1 MRSFRLFLLF
11 FVFIPSSGFT
21 QGLFNEFNKAFTNIN
36 VEDGLPNNLVYR
48 FAQDS
53 IGFMWMAT
61 ADGLCRYG
69 GNSFKVFRHD
79 INEPNSLLSNNLN
92 DLLYESEHN
101 RIWVS
106 TSLGLGF
113 LDLETM
119 EFSQLDSVG
128 GVGLNQTSTG
138 ITQNSQGDIAVSFFD
153 NSLLVYNQKE
163 GLKYHSQ
170 LSEYSGASYVSYMGD
185 TAVCIAQRGGQ
196 VLIYDLKRN
205 TTERIQI
212 EDDIS
217 LNHFGTFFGKFTVS
231 TNLGLF
237 VFDPKTRKFVLSG
250 NRYLDNTD
258 IVVCHLDKENHLWV
272 GTREE
277 GLAISKNEITD
288 LNDDIQFDYYAPR
301 SDGSSVFSKTIQTFF
316 EDEEGAMWM
325 GTWSSG
331 INYVGPKRASIR
343 LIDENPQS
351 SVHFSHQ
358 RIWGLDY
365 ANDILWIGTDGG
377 GLNSLN
383 LKTGSV
389 EVGILSKY
397 GLSDDLAVLS
407 VLHASN
413 DVLWVGTYKEGL
425 IRIDLK
431 KKTKRVFKRSRNN
444 QNGINRNDVRLIF
457 EDSKGRLFV
466 GTNGGGLQIFDELN
480 GNFLTVG
487 EFQGMD
493 IRSICESPDGGYW
506 MSQYNE
512 SFFYYNPD
520 NRDFIKIDASVVRE
534 FKGDKITTLRL
545 EGDQLFIG
553 TRYNGLIKYNTLDS
567 TYVVFAENDGLINN
581 SIRAF
586 EFDSLGDLWI
596 STDRGLSVFEV
607 ADSEFKNF
615 GASYNVQSGEFNV
628 GSVSKLPNGMI
639 AFGGTRGLNIIDT
652 RELKT
657 NNTSQRPLITD
668 IIVVGKSVTNLGD
681 KKSPL
686 FSKDK
691 VVLPHNQNVLTFEF
705 EILNYPVASRQ
716 MLYYTLEG
724 SDKQWNATQGADAI
738 TYGNLR
744 PGTYTFKISRTK
756 NDLPGNVQKLDIVI
770 EPPIWQTWYAFVAYI
785 VLGVAILMLFIW
797 YYTTQIKLRSSL
809 VYEKKIRFQEHKLN
823 QERIRFFTNF
833 SHELRTPLTLI
844 IGPLKSLI
852 AKTISDEV
860 REGLMLIERNAL
872 SLSNLINKM
881 LEFRKAEVGN
891 FKLEVS
897 KYDIIS
903 VLQDIFSNYRDLAKF
918 RNVTLNFDQPDGELE
933 LWIDAEKLEIVMN
946 NLFSNAFKYTPAGGS
961 ITVSLYEQDD
971 KVTIS
976 VKDTGPG
983 IPKDSLKTVFQWYY
997 QVYDSKNV
1005 SGTGIGLALTKK
1017 IVELHGGVIRV
1028 RNSDSGGADFYFTIP
1043 KGKDHL
1049 GQMEFVES
1057 RPLGLEI
1064 PKYNFSDNTNEE
1076 PDQDIDPNDKRE
1088 RVLIVD
1094 DNTDIVL
1101 YLKQVLKSKYIVYV
1115 ASNGEQGISLAYE
1128 EIPDLIISDVM
1139 MPEKTGID
1147 LCKELKNDNRTSHIP
1162 IILLTAKHS
1171 SEDTILGYSEGAD
1184 SYMIKPFDEEVLLT
1198 RVENLLKN
1206 RILLKSYFVGHSDAT
1221 EETTAP
1227 EPEAEEPRVQIELE
1241 FLQKIEDVI
1250 FTERLETGKDIGV
1263 YELARELGFSRASL
1277 YRKLKSVT
1285 GCSINE
1291 FIRKLKLKKAEELI
1305 ASGKMNVSEAAFF
1318 VGFNDVKYFRSIFKK
1333 EFNRLPSDVK
1343 MDAPKRLL

>member
-1 MRSFRLFLLF
+1 
-11 FVFIPSSGFT
+11 
-21 QGLFNEFNKAFTNIN
+21 
-36 VEDGLPNNLVYR
+36 
-48 FAQDS
+48 
-53 IGFMWMAT
+53 
-61 ADGLCRYG
+61 
-69 GNSFKVFRHD
+69 
-79 INEPNSLLSNNLN
+79 
-92 DLLYESEHN
+92 
-101 RIWVS
+101 
-106 TSLGLGF
+106 
-113 LDLETM
+113 
-119 EFSQLDSVG
+119 
-128 GVGLNQTSTG
+128 
-138 ITQNSQGDIAVSFFD
+138 
-153 NSLLVYNQKE
+153 
-163 GLKYHSQ
+163 
-170 LSEYSGASYVSYMGD
+170 
-185 TAVCIAQRGGQ
+185 
-196 VLIYDLKRN
+196 
-205 TTERIQI
+205 
-212 EDDIS
+212 
-217 LNHFGTFFGKFTVS
+217 
-231 TNLGLF
+231 
-237 VFDPKTRKFVLSG
+237 
-250 NRYLDNTD
+250 
-258 IVVCHLDKENHLWV
+258 
-272 GTREE
+272 
-277 GLAISKNEITD
+277 
-288 LNDDIQFDYYAPR
+288 
-301 SDGSSVFSKTIQTFF
+301 
-316 EDEEGAMWM
+316 
-325 GTWSSG
+325 
-331 INYVGPKRASIR
+331 
-343 LIDENPQS
+343 
-351 SVHFSHQ
+351 
-358 RIWGLDY
+358 
-365 ANDILWIGTDGG
+365 DGG

-389 EVGILSKY
+389 DVGILSKY

-413 DVLWVGTYKEGL
+413 DILWVGTYKKGL

-431 KKTKRVFKRSRNN
+431 KKNKKIFKRSRNN

-466 GTNGGGLQIFDELN
+466 GTNGGGLQIFDELTN
-480 GNFLTVG
+480 NFLTVS
-487 EFQGMD
+487 EFKGMD
-493 IRSICESPDGGYW
+493 IRSICETPDGGYW

-512 SFFYYNPD
+512 SFFYYHPD
-520 NRDFIKIDASVVRE
+520 NRNLIKIDANIVRE
-534 FKGDKITTLRL
+534 FKGDKITTIRL
-545 EGDQLFIG
+545 DGDQLFIG
-553 TRYNGLIKYNTLDS
+553 TRYNGLIKYNTQDS
-567 TYVVFAENDGLINN
+567 TYVVFGENDGLINN

-596 STDRGLSVFEV
+596 STDRGLSVFKV
-607 ADSEFKNF
+607 ADNEFKNF
-615 GASYNVQSGEFNV
+615 GASYNVQNGEFNV
-628 GSVSKLPNGMI
+628 GSVAKLPNGMI

-652 RELKT
+652 RDLKT

-668 IIVVGKSVTNLGD
+668 IIVVGKSVTNLGNN
-681 KKSPL
+681 KSPL

-691 VVLPHNQNVLTFEF
+691 VVLPHDQNVLTFEF

-716 MLYYTLEG
+716 MLYYKLEG
-724 SDKQWNATQGADAI
+724 GDKQWNTAQGSDAI

-744 PGTYTFKISRTK
+744 PGAYTFKISKTK
-756 NDLPGNVQKLDIVI
+756 NILSENVRKLNIVI
-770 EPPIWQTWYAFVAYI
+770 EPPIWQTWYALVLYI
-785 VLGVAILMLFIW
+785 VLGAAILMLFIW

-852 AKTISDEV
+852 GKTISDEV
-860 REGLMLIERNAL
+860 REGLKLIERNAL

-897 KYDIIS
+897 KYDISS

-918 RNVTLNFDQPDGELE
+918 RNVSLNFDPPEDEIE

-983 IPKDSLKTVFQWYY
+983 IPKDSIKTIFQWYY

-1028 RNSDSGGADFYFTIP
+1028 KNSDNGGADFYFTIP
-1043 KGKDHL
+1043 KGKEHL
-1049 GQMEFVES
+1049 GQMEFVETRS
-1057 RPLGLEI
+1057 LGLEI
-1064 PKYNFSDNTNEE
+1064 PKHSIAEDISQE
-1076 PDQDIDPNDKRE
+1076 PDQDVDPNDKRE

-1094 DNTDIVL
+1094 DNTDIVM

-1115 ASNGEQGISLAYE
+1115 ATNGEKGVSLAFE

-1147 LCKELKNDNRTSHIP
+1147 LCKELKQDNRTSHIP

-1206 RILLKSYFVGHSDAT
+1206 RVLLKSYFIGHSEVS
-1221 EETTAP
+1221 EETP
-1227 EPEAEEPRVQIELE
+1227 ELERESEEPRIQIELE

-1318 VGFNDVKYFRSIFKK
+1318 VGFNDVKYFRGIFKK